1 MLFLNRHEQESI
13 MVGEDVEIVIVSVRG
28 NRVRL
33 GINAPKHIP
42 VHRKEIY
49 EAIERDKANR
59 NSSIE
64 RSRIRWNNRRGF
76 YDVDA
81 LNKRKKYRKVP

>member
-1 MLFLNRHEQESI
+1 
-13 MVGEDVEIVIVSVRG
+13 MVGENVEIVVISVRG

-33 GINAPKHIP
+33 GINAPKYIP

-49 EAIERDKANR
+49 EAIERNKADR

-64 RSRIRWNNRRGF
+64 RGRIRWNNRRSF

-81 LNKRKKYRKVP
+81 LGRRKKYRKVP